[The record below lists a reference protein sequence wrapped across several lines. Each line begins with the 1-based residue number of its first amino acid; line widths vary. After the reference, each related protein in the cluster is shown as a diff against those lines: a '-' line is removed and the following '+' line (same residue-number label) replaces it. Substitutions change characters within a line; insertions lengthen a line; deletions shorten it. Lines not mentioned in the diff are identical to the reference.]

1 MVKGRNIK
9 LIIVSKTVLTQAT
22 TLKLVNNINITNT
35 DSQVVIMGQ
44 L

>member
-1 MVKGRNIK
+1 MRKTK
-9 LIIVSKTVLTQAT
+9 LNKMLPKIILTTAT
-22 TLKLVNNINITNT
+22 TLKLVGDTSITNT

>member
-9 LIIVSKTVLTQAT
+9 SIIALKIVLMTAT
-22 TLKLVNNINITNT
+22 TLKLVGNINITNT
-35 DSQVVIMGQ
+35 DLQVVIIGQ